1 MNPQEY
7 AAAVRRDGAAL
18 ADAAGDRLEAR
29 VPSCPEWRM
38 SDLVWHTAQVHDFW
52 YQVADQRLS
61 DPREAKRAERPG
73 DGDIVGFF
81 RAGVERLAAL
91 IETADPAA
99 PVWTWSPQQ
108 DIGFIQRRMAQ
119 ETAVHRWDAEAAA
132 GAAAP
137 IEAGLAADGIDE
149 FLTVMLPGRPE
160 ALAGDGESVHLHAID
175 TPGEWLVTVTGGRVE
190 VSREHGKGDAAVRAP
205 VSDLL
210 LLLWRR
216 IPPEA
221 VDVFGDE
228 AVLRRFV
235 GRAQLD

>member
-1 MNPQEY
+1 MNAHDY
-7 AAAVRRDGAAL
+7 AAAIRRDGAAL
-18 ADAAGDRLEAR
+18 ADAAGGRLEAR
-29 VPSCPEWRM
+29 VVSCPEWRM

-61 DPREAKRAERPG
+61 DPREAKQSERPG
-73 DGDIVGFF
+73 DDEVVAYF

-91 IETADPAA
+91 IETADPAT

-108 DIGFIQRRMAQ
+108 DIAFIGRRMAQ

-132 GAAAP
+132 GAPAP
-137 IEAGLAADGIDE
+137 IEADLAADGIEE
-149 FLTVMLPGRPE
+149 FLTVMLPGRAE
-160 ALAGDGESVHLHAID
+160 ALAGDGESIHLHATD
-175 TPGEWLVTVTGGRVE
+175 RPGEWLVTVTDGRVE
-190 VSREHGKGDAAVRAP
+190 VSREHGKGDAAVRAS

-216 IPPEA
+216 VPPEA
-221 VDVFGDE
+221 VEVFGDE

-235 GRAQLD
+235 TRAELE